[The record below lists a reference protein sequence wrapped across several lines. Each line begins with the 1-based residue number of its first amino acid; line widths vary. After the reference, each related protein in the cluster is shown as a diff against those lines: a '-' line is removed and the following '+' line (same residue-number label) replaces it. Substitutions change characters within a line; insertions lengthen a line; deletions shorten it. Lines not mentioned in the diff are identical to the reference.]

1 MRFLMYLV
9 AFMALGA
16 AIVAYVAWS
25 SGGEVDRRR
34 VKSAKPKAKKQA
46 VEDDS
51 SYDDAS
57 EGGKGGDRER
67 FDDGGNGAGGGAGG
81 GAGADA
87 DDSRMY
93 VNQTFEAV
101 LHRKPTD
108 AELAKY
114 SAMGPGNAKIMS
126 AIVRDFPS
134 SAPGA
139 ASAGGAAVGATDD
152 VCGADD
158 DDEESC
164 PDDDTGGKNDD
175 SDSDDEHEH
184 KHMPHPSR
192 LPPPEPPKPYSP
204 VHVHRATE
212 APPDLDWAGRSD
224 RPEGAAKRQ
233 RRVCFE
239 RSDLLRRIQAIAD
252 DVEQFKQYVS
262 ML

>member
-25 SGGEVDRRR
+25 SAGEVDRRR
-34 VKSAKPKAKKQA
+34 GRSAKPKAKKQA

-67 FDDGGNGAGGGAGG
+67 FDDGGNGAGAGG

-87 DDSRMY
+87 YDSRMY

-139 ASAGGAAVGATDD
+139 AAACGGAADD
-152 VCGADD
+152 VCGADED
-158 DDEESC
+158 VESC
-164 PDDDTGGKNDD
+164 PDDDKDCKDDDCDSD
-175 SDSDDEHEH
+175 SDSDDEHV
-184 KHMPHPSR
+184 PHHPR